1 MRRLL
6 VLLLCTTPGIATAAI
21 RSAEDCARAVA
32 ANPAAARE
40 EAAIWQRMGGGV
52 PARLCEAEALAALGA
67 HATAAQLLTG
77 VATNP
82 NRAMSAGLRA
92 TVLTDAARQ
101 WLDAGR
107 ADLSRTALAE
117 ADRIT
122 PPDADR
128 QLVAARADAAEGDWA
143 AAETTLRALLEQR
156 PDDALAHALLA
167 ATLRNL
173 GDPEAALPEAE
184 QARRL
189 DPALPEALF
198 EIRRGARGDRPAG
211 SRRGDLAGADR
222 SPSRQQARRSR
233 PLEPPASQLSRATAQ
248 APASPTTGSVSSASR
263 RATGSR
269 LRSPE
274 LPIA

>member
-198 EIRRGARGDRPAG
+198 ETGAALAETGQPDRAAEI
-211 SRRGDLAGADR
+211 LAGADR
-222 SPSRQQARRSR
+222 GPSRQQARGSR

-248 APASPTTGSVSSASR
+248 APASPTTGSASSASR